1 MLKPLAD
8 LSRPVSLSSKEKA
21 GSVQSDVHSQP
32 NLFQSVLGYL
42 GVLLRLERRL
52 LALVFSYSLAIGL
65 FSLIVPLT
73 VQELV
78 NTFAFAIQPVTIV
91 TLAGIMVAALL
102 FVGAFK
108 ALQYY
113 AVEMLERRFF
123 ARVAIGMAQQLPH
136 LQFLGFKPRYAN
148 YFVETVFMQ
157 RALSV
162 LLVDLINVVVGGTVG
177 MTILVFYHP
186 YFLLYGAL
194 LLAGFN
200 VVFFLMSHG
209 GLKATIDM
217 SHAKYETL
225 HWMQEI
231 SYNLLHFKATD
242 SQSILM
248 QRTDELVAKYI
259 DTRQTRFNIL
269 VRQYLASVG
278 WQAVAQSGLIATAGW
293 LVSIGQLT
301 LGQLV
306 AAEVVVSGLLAS
318 FDGVVKRMG
327 HIYYF
332 LTGLTELDYVFSL
345 PKDQASATLSV
356 PLPDP
361 TIHGIRVTCKDLT
374 VEHSGMP
381 PIFSQFNLEVTPGE
395 KVGIYASTTIAKTA
409 LARVLS
415 GLEAP
420 TGGVIRYNG
429 VDLRHLD
436 LNAINR
442 CRGFMLD
449 SQLTLFEGTIED
461 NIVLGRSY
469 IPYSDVRW
477 ALRFVELEEDVD
489 ALPQGLKTHIRAPGK
504 ILAPTHIMRILLAR
518 AILSRPQILV
528 FDGIL
533 HNLQPALRETVLR
546 RLCSKDE
553 PWSVIFVSNDPN
565 LTAHIDRRLILD

>member
-1 MLKPLAD
+1 MQ
-8 LSRPVSLSSKEKA
+8 SRV
-21 GSVQSDVHSQP
+21 GNQP
-32 NLFQSVLGYL
+32 NLFQSMLGYL
-42 GVLLRLERRL
+42 GVLFRLERRI
-52 LALVFSYSLAIGL
+52 LALIFSYSLAIGL

-78 NTFAFAIQPVTIV
+78 NTFAFAIQPITIV
-91 TLAGIMVAALL
+91 TLAGVMVAGLL
-102 FVGAFK
+102 FVGAFR
-108 ALQYY
+108 ALQFY
-113 AVEMLERRFF
+113 AVEVLERRVF
-123 ARVAIGMAQQLPH
+123 ARVALGMAQQLPH
-136 LQFLGFKPRYAN
+136 LKFVGFKPRYAN
-148 YFVETVFMQ
+148 FFMETVFMQ

-162 LLVDLINVVVGGTVG
+162 LLVDLINVIVGGAVG

-186 YFLLYGAL
+186 YFLLYNAL
-194 LLAGFN
+194 LLAGFT

-225 HWMQEI
+225 HWLQEI

-242 SQSILM
+242 SQALLM
-248 QRTDELVAKYI
+248 QRTDELVHSYVE
-259 DTRQTRFNIL
+259 TRQTRFGIL
-269 VRQYLASVG
+269 IRQYLGSVG
-278 WQAVAQSGLIATAGW
+278 WQAVAHSGLLATAGW
-293 LVSIGQLT
+293 LLSIGQLT

-306 AAEVVVSGLLAS
+306 AAEVVVSGLLLS
-318 FDGVVKRMG
+318 FDAVIKRMG

-332 LTGLTELDYVFSL
+332 LTGLNELDFLFSL

-361 TIHGIRVTCKDLT
+361 TIHGIRLTCKDLA
-374 VEHSGMP
+374 VIHPGMP
-381 PIFSQFNLEVTPGE
+381 PIFEHFNLEVTPGE
-395 KVGIYASTTIAKTA
+395 KIGVYAGTTAAKTA
-409 LARVLS
+409 LARILA

-420 TGGVIRYNG
+420 TGGVLRYNG

-436 LNAINR
+436 LEAINR
-442 CRGFMLD
+442 CRGFMID

-477 ALRFVELEEDVD
+477 ALRFTELEEEVD

-504 ILAPTHIMRILLAR
+504 ILSPTHIMRILLAR
-518 AILSRPQILV
+518 AILARPQILI

-533 HNLQPALRETVLR
+533 HTMQPSMRETVLR

-565 LTAHIDRRLILD
+565 LTPHIDRRIILD